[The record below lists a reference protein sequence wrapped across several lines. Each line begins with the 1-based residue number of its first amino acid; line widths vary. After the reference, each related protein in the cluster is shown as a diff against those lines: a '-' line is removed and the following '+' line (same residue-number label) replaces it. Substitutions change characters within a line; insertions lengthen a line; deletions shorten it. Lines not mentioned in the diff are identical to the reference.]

1 MWTENEAQIKI
12 KKIAS
17 MAVLYK
23 TPLGRNQASKS
34 KFGPN
39 HPLLRYYSSVIFK
52 VCARAQ
58 YCAARILKMC
68 REDIEKIQ
76 LYKGYF

>member
-12 KKIAS
+12 KKIAP

-39 HPLLRYYSSVIFK
+39 HPLLR
-52 VCARAQ
+52 
-58 YCAARILKMC
+58 
-68 REDIEKIQ
+68 
-76 LYKGYF
+76 

>member
-1 MWTENEAQIKI
+1 MWTENEGQIKI
-12 KKIAS
+12 KKIAP

-39 HPLLRYYSSVIFK
+39 YPLLRYLKYWKNALFSIFK
-52 VCARAQ
+52 T
-58 YCAARILKMC
+58 
-68 REDIEKIQ
+68 KIAVEF
-76 LYKGYF
+76 KEN